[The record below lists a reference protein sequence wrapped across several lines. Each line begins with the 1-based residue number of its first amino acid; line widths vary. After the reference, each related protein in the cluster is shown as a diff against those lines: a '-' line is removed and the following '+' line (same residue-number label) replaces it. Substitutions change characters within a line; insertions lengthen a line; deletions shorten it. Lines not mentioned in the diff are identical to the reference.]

1 MMHFKIFKQCMKP
14 HGWLNGMCGGQP
26 KDITF
31 VFAASPVN
39 YIIKSNSKDWLTRN
53 QDNVYEWRDLSICGL
68 LF

>member
-1 MMHFKIFKQCMKP
+1 
-14 HGWLNGMCGGQP
+14 MCGGQP
-26 KDITF
+26 KDIKF

-39 YIIKSNSKDWLTRN
+39 HITKSNSKVWLTLN